1 MREPTVKAPPL
12 PDKGYPLDRFYEQKL
27 NPPQT
32 DVKPPACSEI
42 DTDHAVSLRQL
53 PARTWNGGLRG
64 HFLPR
69 RRGAIRAKVCAGT
82 GILEPRGH
90 FLPRRRGGNQGQSVC
105 RNGDPGAAGALFAPQ
120 KGGQSGPKC
129 VQERGSWSRG
139 GTFCPAEGGAIRAK
153 VCAGTGILEPR
164 GHFLPRRRGGNQGQ
178 SVCRNGDP
186 GAAGA
191 LFAPQKGGAI
201 RAKMCAGT
209 DTMSIAATW
218 RFWNGCGLVQKT
230 IIPLHH
236 APALREPDWRRPAT
250 FLFEES
256 PNHTNYISTIVH
268 VNSCSTQ
275 AL

>member
-1 MREPTVKAPPL
+1 MPFPCGNCP
-12 PDKGYPLDRFYEQKL
+12 
-27 NPPQT
+27 
-32 DVKPPACSEI
+32 
-42 DTDHAVSLRQL
+42 
-53 PARTWNGGLRG
+53 RG
-64 HFLPR
+64 HGMGGCGGTFCPAEG
-69 RRGAIRAKVCAGT
+69 GAIRAKVCAGT

-139 GTFCPAEGGAIRAK
+139 ALFAPQKGG
-153 VCAGTGILEPR
+153 
-164 GHFLPRRRGGNQGQ
+164 GQ
-178 SVCRNGDP
+178 SGPRCVQERGSWSR
-186 GAAGA
+186 GA

-201 RAKMCAGT
+201 RAKVCAGT
-209 DTMSIAATW
+209 DTMSVAATW

>member
-64 HFLPR
+64 HFLPH
-69 RRGAIRAKVCAGT
+69 RRGGNQGQSVCRDGDPGAAGALFAPQK
-82 GILEPRGH
+82 GGNQGQSVCRNGDPGAAGALFAPQK
-90 FLPRRRGGNQGQSVC
+90 GGNQGQSVC

-139 GTFCPAEGGAIRAK
+139 GTFCPTEGGAIRAK
-153 VCAGTGILEPR
+153 VCAGT
-164 GHFLPRRRGGNQGQ
+164 
-178 SVCRNGDP
+178 
-186 GAAGA
+186 
-191 LFAPQKGGAI
+191 
-201 RAKMCAGT
+201 
-209 DTMSIAATW
+209 DTMSVAATW

-230 IIPLHH
+230 IISLHH
-236 APALREPDWRRPAT
+236 APALREPDWRRPTT

-256 PNHTNYISTIVH
+256 PNHTNYISMIVH

>member
-1 MREPTVKAPPL
+1 M
-12 PDKGYPLDRFYEQKL
+12 
-27 NPPQT
+27 
-32 DVKPPACSEI
+32 
-42 DTDHAVSLRQL
+42 
-53 PARTWNGGLRG
+53 
-64 HFLPR
+64 
-69 RRGAIRAKVCAGT
+69 
-82 GILEPRGH
+82 
-90 FLPRRRGGNQGQSVC
+90 PRRRGGNQGQSVC
-105 RNGDPGAAGALFAPQ
+105 RNGDPGAAG
-120 KGGQSGPKC
+120 
-129 VQERGSWSRG
+129 
-139 GTFCPAEGGAIRAK
+139 
-153 VCAGTGILEPR
+153 
-164 GHFLPRRRGGNQGQ
+164 HFLPRRRGGGNQGQ

-186 GAAGA
+186 GAAGHFLPRRRGGNQGQGVCRNGDPGAAGHFLPRRRGGQSGPRCVQERGSWSRGALFAPQKGGGQSGPRCVQERGSWSRGA

-201 RAKMCAGT
+201 RAKVCAGT
-209 DTMSIAATW
+209 DTMSVAATW

>member
-1 MREPTVKAPPL
+1 MPFPCGNCP
-12 PDKGYPLDRFYEQKL
+12 
-27 NPPQT
+27 
-32 DVKPPACSEI
+32 
-42 DTDHAVSLRQL
+42 
-53 PARTWNGGLRG
+53 RG
-64 HFLPR
+64 HGMGGCGGTFCPAEGGQSGPKCVQER
-69 RRGAIRAKVCAGT
+69 GSWSRGGTFCPAEGGAIRAKVCAGT

-153 VCAGTGILEPR
+153 
-164 GHFLPRRRGGNQGQ
+164 
-178 SVCRNGDP
+178 
-186 GAAGA
+186 
-191 LFAPQKGGAI
+191 
-201 RAKMCAGT
+201 MCAGT

>member
-1 MREPTVKAPPL
+1 MPFPC
-12 PDKGYPLDRFYEQKL
+12 G
-27 NPPQT
+27 N
-32 DVKPPACSEI
+32 C
-42 DTDHAVSLRQL
+42 
-53 PARTWNGGLRG
+53 
-64 HFLPR
+64 
-69 RRGAIRAKVCAGT
+69 
-82 GILEPRGH
+82 PRGH
-90 FLPRRRGGNQGQSVC
+90 GMGGCG
-105 RNGDPGAAGALFAPQ
+105 GTFAPQ

-139 GTFCPAEGGAIRAK
+139 GTFCPAEGGGQSGPKCVQERGSWSRG
-153 VCAGTGILEPR
+153 GTFCPAEG
-164 GHFLPRRRGGNQGQ
+164 GGNQGQ

-201 RAKMCAGT
+201 RAKVCAGT

>member
-64 HFLPR
+64 HFLP
-69 RRGAIRAKVCAGT
+69 
-82 GILEPRGH
+82 H
-90 FLPRRRGGNQGQSVC
+90 
-105 RNGDPGAAGALFAPQ
+105 
-120 KGGQSGPKC
+120 
-129 VQERGSWSRG
+129 
-139 GTFCPAEGGAIRAK
+139 
-153 VCAGTGILEPR
+153 
-164 GHFLPRRRGGNQGQ
+164 RRGGNQGQ

-201 RAKMCAGT
+201 RAKVCAGT
-209 DTMSIAATW
+209 GILEPRGHFLPHRRGGNQGQSVCRDGDPGAAGAL
-218 RFWNGCGLVQKT
+218 FAPQKGGQSGPKCVQE
-230 IIPLHH
+230 
-236 APALREPDWRRPAT
+236 R
-250 FLFEES
+250 
-256 PNHTNYISTIVH
+256 
-268 VNSCSTQ
+268 TQ
-275 AL
+275 CQ